1 MNGDHV
7 MSKYMHKVRDMY
19 IFTRC
24 ADVIKN
30 SCNMSNL
37 LQGSVA
43 VTADTKRSVQRSW
56 VRKELLHFF
65 PSVHTLKTSE
75 LHYPPAFHLLDRI
88 FLQLVNNWL
97 GQIAS

>member
-43 VTADTKRSVQRSW
+43 VTAEKHKTKCAA
-56 VRKELLHFF
+56 ELGAQGTTPFF
-65 PSVHTLKTSE
+65 SE
-75 LHYPPAFHLLDRI
+75 RTHIEDE
-88 FLQLVNNWL
+88 
-97 GQIAS
+97 